1 MKICPNC
8 GNQVADDAL
17 FCNNCGTNV
26 ANLESA
32 PENAKTADESI
43 VASET
48 IGAAASAANVTG
60 GAFSGAAQAQDF
72 GNAQELGNAQDIGQP
87 EIFSNDQMNY
97 QNQYRS
103 YDPSDHTAE
112 FDPRDI
118 ADNKLFAVLPYF
130 TLLYGLIISLLIK
143 ESAFCKFHA
152 KNALRLKIASF
163 LALIPAIIPLLGWF
177 VSAILFLILVV
188 INIVAIIQ
196 CFQGKAKDL
205 PIISN
210 IGFLR

>member
-8 GNQVADDAL
+8 GNQVADEAL

-26 ANLESA
+26 ANLGPA
-32 PENAKTADESI
+32 PESSTASDESK

-48 IGAAASAANVTG
+48 IGAAASAANVAG
-60 GAFSGAAQAQDF
+60 GAFSGTAAQAQPQDF
-72 GNAQELGNAQDIGQP
+72 AKAQDFSQP
-87 EIFSNDQMNY
+87 EAFNNDQMNY
-97 QNQYRS
+97 QNQYSS

-130 TLLYGLIISLLIK
+130 VFLYGIIIALLCK
-143 ESAFCKFHA
+143 DSAFTRFHA
-152 KNALRLKIASF
+152 KNAIRLKIAGF
-163 LALIPAIIPLLGWF
+163 LALIPAIIPILGWF
-177 VSAILFLILVV
+177 VSAILALILIV
-188 INIVAIIQ
+188 INIIAIVQ

-205 PIISN
+205 PIVSN

>member
-8 GNQVADDAL
+8 GNQVADEAL

-32 PENAKTADESI
+32 PESAKAADERM

-72 GNAQELGNAQDIGQP
+72 GQSQEFNQPQDLSQP
-87 EIFSNDQMNY
+87 QAFENEQMNY

-130 TLLYGLIISLLIK
+130 TLLYGLIIALLIK

-163 LALIPAIIPLLGWF
+163 LALIPAIIPILGWF
-177 VSAILFLILVV
+177 VSAILFLILTV
-188 INIVAIIQ
+188 INIIAIVQ
-196 CFQGKAKDL
+196 CFQGQAKDL

>member
-8 GNQVADDAL
+8 GNQVADEAL

-26 ANLESA
+26 SSVESA
-32 PENAKTADESI
+32 AENTTGAASDESR

-48 IGAAASAANVTG
+48 IGAAATAANVAG
-60 GAFSGAAQAQDF
+60 GAFSGTAQAQDF
-72 GNAQELGNAQDIGQP
+72 TQSQDFSQP
-87 EIFSNDQMNY
+87 QAFTDDQASY

-118 ADNKLFAVLPYF
+118 ADNKLFAVIPYF
-130 TLLYGLIISLLIK
+130 TLLYGLVIALLCK
-143 ESAFCKFHA
+143 ESAFTKFHA
-152 KNALRLKIASF
+152 KNALRLKIAGF
-163 LALIPAIIPLLGWF
+163 LALIPSIIPLLGWF
-177 VSAILFLILVV
+177 VTFVLLLILAV
-188 INIVAIIQ
+188 IHIIAIVQ
-196 CFQGKAKDL
+196 CFQGKAKEL
-205 PIISN
+205 PIVSN

>member
-1 MKICPNC
+1 MKTCPNC

-26 ANLESA
+26 TNVETSPNSA
-32 PENAKTADESI
+32 AGSVSDESR

-48 IGAAASAANVTG
+48 IGAAASAANVAG
-60 GAFSGAAQAQDF
+60 VAFSGATQTQDF
-72 GNAQELGNAQDIGQP
+72 GQAQNLSQP
-87 EIFSNDQMNY
+87 QAFDNDQMNY

-130 TLLYGLIISLLIK
+130 TLLYGLIIALLIK

-163 LALIPAIIPLLGWF
+163 LALIPAIIPILGWF
-177 VSAILFLILVV
+177 VSAILFLILTV
-188 INIVAIIQ
+188 INIIAIVQ
-196 CFQGKAKDL
+196 CFQGQAKDL

>member
-1 MKICPNC
+1 MKTCPNC
-8 GNQVADDAL
+8 GNQVADEAL

-26 ANLESA
+26 ANVA
-32 PENAKTADESI
+32 PAAENITASSDESR

-48 IGAAASAANVTG
+48 IGAAATAANVAG
-60 GAFSGAAQAQDF
+60 GAFSGAQAQDF
-72 GNAQELGNAQDIGQP
+72 GQTQNSNLSQDFGQP
-87 EIFSNDQMNY
+87 QVFDNDQMNY
-97 QNQYRS
+97 QNQYRA

-130 TLLYGLIISLLIK
+130 NFMFGLIIALLCR
-143 ESAFCKFHA
+143 ESAFTKFHA
-152 KNALRLKIASF
+152 KNAIRLKIAAF
-163 LALIPAIIPLLGWF
+163 LALIPAIIPILGWF
-177 VSAILFLILVV
+177 VSAVLFLILLI
-188 INIVAIIQ
+188 INIIAIVQ

-205 PIISN
+205 PIVGN

>member
-26 ANLESA
+26 ANVESVK
-32 PENAKTADESI
+32 ENVSGTVSDESR

-48 IGAAASAANVTG
+48 IGAAAGAANVAG
-60 GAFSGAAQAQDF
+60 GVFSAGQQS
-72 GNAQELGNAQDIGQP
+72 QEFNQP
-87 EIFSNDQMNY
+87 QEFNEDPMNY

-118 ADNKLFAVLPYF
+118 ADNKLFAVFPYF
-130 TLLYGLIISLLIK
+130 TLIYGLIIALLCR
-143 ESAFCKFHA
+143 ESAFTKFHA
-152 KNALRLKIASF
+152 KNAIRLKIAAV
-163 LALIPAIIPLLGWF
+163 LALIPAIIPILGWF
-177 VSAILFLILVV
+177 ISLILYL
-188 INIVAIIQ
+188 ILLIIHIIAIIN

-205 PIISN
+205 PIIGN